1 MRVLHVEDNAMDA
14 DLVRRELLCQAPDL
28 ELRQVATLAEAKV
41 CLNGAQALD
50 AALVDIK
57 LPDGSGLE
65 LLAWIREQ
73 RLSVAV
79 VMLTGSGDHAAAVA
93 ALQAGAD
100 DYLAKDGTARSRLAT
115 ILRDAVH
122 RFKDGQARRAHP
134 LRVLYAEHS
143 AADVDLTRR
152 HLARHAPHIRLIVV
166 SDAEQ
171 ALARLPMDSHTPP
184 DYDVVLL
191 DYRLPGLDALEAV
204 KVLRAERGLDL
215 PVVIVTGQGS
225 EEVAAHAI
233 RLGVDDYIT
242 KHAGY
247 LFELPPTLEKAHRQ
261 AELARERGNLRRTT
275 QRLAEVLD
283 TSPVIL
289 YTLRLTDAGAFPT
302 WVSSNI
308 HRLLGFSEAE
318 ALRPE
323 WWLNQVHPDDRD
335 WVLADQAVLRE
346 TRHLTHEYRFFD
358 QAGRMHWIQDERRIS
373 DEDQGQETVVTGA
386 WRVVTDAK
394 ETEQLRE
401 TRIAVLDGLNADC
414 ELNALLDEIA
424 RRLETVRPE
433 MRVSILV
440 RDPRDGRLYTGAAP
454 SLPDFYTTAL
464 DGLAPAV
471 GNGSCGTAAAT
482 GEMVIVR
489 DIRDHPYRDA
499 YRQIAERAGLRA
511 CWSIPFKDS
520 SGQVLGIFAIYHDEP
535 SEPTRA
541 ELDRIGEFAR
551 LSSLAVQRARA
562 VARLRQMAAVFENTR
577 EGVVITDLTPRIL
590 GVNRAFTEITGY
602 QEEEILGRNPSLL
615 RSGRQDSMFYQAMWQ
630 SIRETGHWQ
639 GEIWN
644 RRKDGEVRPQL
655 LSVSTVRDGDGLPIY
670 YVGVMTDISQLK
682 QSEERLEH
690 LAHYDPL
697 TQLPNRL
704 LLLSRLEHVMER
716 AERYR
721 RRAAVLFI
729 DLDNFKVINDSLG
742 HPTGDTLLSA
752 LARRLRGRLRDEDT
766 LGRLGGD
773 EFLVILEDL
782 ERVGDAATVAEV
794 LIRLLE
800 QSFVL
805 PAGEEVHIGAS
816 IGISFYPDDGMTV
829 TELIKN
835 ADIAMYQA
843 KEHSG

>member
-1 MRVLHVEDNAMDA
+1 
-14 DLVRRELLCQAPDL
+14 
-28 ELRQVATLAEAKV
+28 
-41 CLNGAQALD
+41 
-50 AALVDIK
+50 
-57 LPDGSGLE
+57 
-65 LLAWIREQ
+65 
-73 RLSVAV
+73 
-79 VMLTGSGDHAAAVA
+79 
-93 ALQAGAD
+93 
-100 DYLAKDGTARSRLAT
+100 
-115 ILRDAVH
+115 
-122 RFKDGQARRAHP
+122 
-134 LRVLYAEHS
+134 
-143 AADVDLTRR
+143 
-152 HLARHAPHIRLIVV
+152 
-166 SDAEQ
+166 
-171 ALARLPMDSHTPP
+171 
-184 DYDVVLL
+184 
-191 DYRLPGLDALEAV
+191 
-204 KVLRAERGLDL
+204 
-215 PVVIVTGQGS
+215 
-225 EEVAAHAI
+225 
-233 RLGVDDYIT
+233 
-242 KHAGY
+242 
-247 LFELPPTLEKAHRQ
+247 
-261 AELARERGNLRRTT
+261 
-275 QRLAEVLD
+275 
-283 TSPVIL
+283 
-289 YTLRLTDAGAFPT
+289 
-302 WVSSNI
+302 
-308 HRLLGFSEAE
+308 
-318 ALRPE
+318 
-323 WWLNQVHPDDRD
+323 
-335 WVLADQAVLRE
+335 
-346 TRHLTHEYRFFD
+346 
-358 QAGRMHWIQDERRIS
+358 
-373 DEDQGQETVVTGA
+373 
-386 WRVVTDAK
+386 VVTDAK

-414 ELNALLDEIA
+414 GLNALLDEIA

-440 RDPRDGRLYTGAAP
+440 RDPRDGCLYTGAAP
-454 SLPDFYTTAL
+454 NLPDFYTTAL

-489 DIRDHPYRDA
+489 DIRDHPYWDA

-541 ELDRIGEFAR
+541 ELDLIGEFAR

-602 QEEEILGRNPSLL
+602 QEEEVLGRNPSLL

-644 RRKDGEVRPQL
+644 RRKDGELRPQL
-655 LSVSTVRDGDGLPIY
+655 LSVSTVRDGGGSPTH

-682 QSEERLEH
+682 RSEERLER

-704 LLLSRLEHVMER
+704 LLLSRLEHVLER

-742 HPTGDTLLSA
+742 HPTGDALLSA

-773 EFLVILEDL
+773 EFLVVLEDL
-782 ERVGDAATVAEV
+782 ERVEDVATVAEV

-805 PAGEEVHIGAS
+805 PAGEEVHISAS
-816 IGISFYPDDGMTV
+816 IGISFYPDDGVTV

-843 KEHSG
+843 KEQGRNTYRFYTASLSAAANQRLALEARLRRALANDEFVLYYQPQIDTNTNDLIGCEALLRWQSPEHGLVPPDRFIPLAEETGLILPIGEWVLRDACAQLKAWLDAGFPPLALAVNLSARQMRQADWVDRVAAILRETGLPPDFLKLELTESMLMEQGDQVVARLQALKDLNLKLSIDDFGTGYSSLAYLKRFPIDELKIDRSFVRDIPEDPNDMEITATIIAIARNLKLRVVAEGVETQEQLDFLKRQGCHAWQGYLFSRPVPAAEFARSFF